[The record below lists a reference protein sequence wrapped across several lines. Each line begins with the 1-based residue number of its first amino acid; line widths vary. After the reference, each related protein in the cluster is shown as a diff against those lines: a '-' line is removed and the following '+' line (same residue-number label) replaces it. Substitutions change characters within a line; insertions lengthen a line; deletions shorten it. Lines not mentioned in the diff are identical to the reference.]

1 MCTSAVL
8 MALST
13 GVSVAGQL
21 SQGRAQQRAAN
32 ADAAAQDIA
41 AAQERDAAMV
51 EAKRIR
57 AAGDR
62 ASGAARAQLA
72 ASGVDVGSGTAVVID
87 QEITQGAE
95 TDAEYMLLTG
105 DRRGR
110 AYNTAAAQSR
120 ARGKGAVAGSVL
132 GAVSTG
138 LQGWKAVKEQKTP
151 APAVGGFWS

>member
-1 MCTSAVL
+1 
-8 MALST
+8 MALSA
-13 GVSVAGQL
+13 GVSVVGQL
-21 SQGRAQQRAAN
+21 AQGQAQKRAAN
-32 ADAAAQDIA
+32 ADAAAQDLA

-72 ASGVDVGSGTAVVID
+72 ASGIDVGSGTAVVID
-87 QEITQGAE
+87 QTVTQDAY
-95 TDAEYMLLTG
+95 TDAEYTLLTG
-105 DRRGR
+105 ERRGR
-110 AYNTAAAQSR
+110 AYNASAAQSR

-138 LQGWKAVKEQKTP
+138 LQGWKAVKEQKT
-151 APAVGGFWS
+151 APTVGGFWS